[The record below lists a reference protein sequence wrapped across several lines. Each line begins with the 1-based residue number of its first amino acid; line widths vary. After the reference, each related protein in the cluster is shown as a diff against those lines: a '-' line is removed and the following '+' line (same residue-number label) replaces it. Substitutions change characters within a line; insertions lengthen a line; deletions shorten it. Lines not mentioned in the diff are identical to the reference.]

1 MIEYFPALLLASIR
15 NYVGLQIM
23 LITKM
28 AFCPRLSSLD
38 HS

>member
-1 MIEYFPALLLASIR
+1 MIERFTSSLLEYIR
-15 NYVGLQIM
+15 NCVGLQTM

-28 AFCPRLSSLD
+28 AFCPRLSSRD